1 MNTLNIVFIVMFLGI
16 LASLII
22 QIVSDIK
29 DIRIRLDGIDEK
41 TDKNKISNKE
51 FITLGHTPGQKGYTP
66 TQASTTS
73 KPPKGGSGVPPKKK

>member
-1 MNTLNIVFIVMFLGI
+1 M
-16 LASLII
+16 S
-22 QIVSDIK
+22 K
-29 DIRIRLDGIDEK
+29 
-41 TDKNKISNKE
+41 KNNSNSSKSSSNKE